1 MPVISAKIMSIKPG
15 QINAETIK
23 CRIMLYECMIM
34 FIMAKDQVGS
44 YSNTLNGPAAV
55 VCCFTV
61 TLHVS

>member
-1 MPVISAKIMSIKPG
+1 MSVMSAKMMSIKPG

-23 CRIMLYECMIM
+23 CGITLYECMIM
-34 FIMAKDQVGS
+34 YVMAKDQVGS
-44 YSNTLNGPAAV
+44 HSNTLNGPAA